1 MPGCIVGPVV
11 RLRDCSSIFMRSA
24 APMWAGGGRLFCVGV
39 IADKAAFS
47 LDAALRGLTRLEK
60 TEGAAGADSDGAG
73 VCVVVVDV
81 DTGLD
86 SERDNFTGPPLLL

>member
-1 MPGCIVGPVV
+1 
-11 RLRDCSSIFMRSA
+11 
-24 APMWAGGGRLFCVGV
+24 MWAGGGRLLCVGV

-60 TEGAAGADSDGAG
+60 IEEAAGADSVGAG
-73 VCVVVVDV
+73 VCDAVVDV

-86 SERDNFTGPPLLL
+86 IERDNFTGPPLLL

>member
-11 RLRDCSSIFMRSA
+11 RLRDCSSILMRSA
-24 APMWAGGGRLFCVGV
+24 APMWVGGGRLLCAGAL
-39 IADKAAFS
+39 ADEATFS

-60 TEGAAGADSDGAG
+60 TEGAAGADSVGAG
-73 VCVVVVDV
+73 VCGAVVGV

-86 SERDNFTGPPLLL
+86 SERDNFTGPLLLA

>member
-1 MPGCIVGPVV
+1 
-11 RLRDCSSIFMRSA
+11 MRSA
-24 APMWAGGGRLFCVGV
+24 APIWAGGGRLLCVGV

-60 TEGAAGADSDGAG
+60 IEEAAGADSVGAG
-73 VCVVVVDV
+73 VCDAVVDV

-86 SERDNFTGPPLLL
+86 IERDNFTGPPLLL